1 MGIMP
6 GTSNGIFSTNR
17 AFYPK
22 ETVSKVNS
30 KIYIKRLFQKETRKK
45 LSPDGQL
52 LRTLNLPKNYKKF
65 DYILASY
72 PNSYYEATFDY
83 ERYIDKKMVKGR
95 DYDDPVDIKKSK
107 LTLFNDETY
116 PMTEIMDLYLDQWVD
131 TVKRN
136 MEARFNFDYRTS
148 PKTPEWVNNLRK
160 TYYLFGDDYDLR
172 ITRDIQKYVKRA
184 VKNKVI
190 VKGSVDIDR
199 SSLYESVGTFYLR
212 THVKFKIVSAKS
224 LSNQT
229 DVFYADSSNIENLQ
243 KGKWLDRY
251 FDIAVASSNG
261 LSTGKDYAVSE
272 DALMSQIK
280 K

>member
-199 SSLYESVGTFYLR
+199 SSLYRSIGGFFIR
-212 THVKFKIVSAKS
+212 THIKFKIVSAKN
-224 LSNQT
+224 LGKQE
-229 DVFYADSSNIENLQ
+229 DLFYSDSVYLKNLK
-243 KGKWLDRY
+243 KGKWMERY
-251 FDIAVASSNG
+251 FDVGIGTSNG
-261 LSTGKDYAVSE
+261 LSTGGDYAVVDDVLAE
-272 DALMSQIK
+272 QMQ
-280 K
+280 